1 MADRTIIETIDIT
14 KIYGIGDISV
24 AALAGV
30 SIRIRAGEFVAI
42 MGPSG
47 SGKSTLMHIL
57 GCLSRP
63 TDGRYVLDGE
73 DVSGMD
79 KRQLASIR
87 NRKLGFIFQAYN
99 LLPRTSALRNV
110 TLPLLYNRGNVSP
123 QKEGGSGVLW
133 TANAR
138 PQHPTPQFIE
148 KMRDNDKTQAEM
160 DKKAQAV
167 LELVGLGDRLQHQP
181 QELSGGQQQRV
192 AIARALV
199 NDPVLIIADEPTGNL
214 DTRSGEEIMSLLH
227 KLHKGGATIV
237 MVTHDQA
244 IAAHTQRT
252 IHLRDGLVEQVV
264 TNGKHSTLRRLA
276 LSESDGL
283 DPSQGSSKGLQ

>member
-1 MADRTIIETIDIT
+1 MATQAIIETIDIT
-14 KIYGIGDISV
+14 KIYGMGEVSV

-30 SIRIRAGEFVAI
+30 SIQIHAGEFVAI

-63 TDGRYVLDGE
+63 TDGKYILDGE

-110 TLPLLYNRGNVSP
+110 TLPLLYNREN
-123 QKEGGSGVLW
+123 
-133 TANAR
+133 
-138 PQHPTPQFIE
+138 H
-148 KMRDNDKTQAEM
+148 KTHEEM
-160 DKKAQAV
+160 DAKAEAM
-167 LELVGLGDRLQHQP
+167 LELVGLGERIHHQP

-214 DTRSGEEIMSLLH
+214 DSHSGQEIMALLH
-227 KLHKGGATIV
+227 TLHEGGATIV
-237 MVTHDQA
+237 MVTHDPA

-252 IHLRDGLVEQVV
+252 IHLRDGLVEQIVK
-264 TNGKHSTLRRLA
+264 NGKKKA
-276 LSESDGL
+276 EAA
-283 DPSQGSSKGLQ
+283 